1 MKAKKMK
8 AQPST
13 YTLTS
18 MQHKPITILIVDDHP
33 MVVEGL
39 KTLLSDNPAVAVR
52 THFTNGN
59 DTLEFL
65 EKEIVDVILLD
76 VNLPDISGVEMVKLI
91 LDKRATIKIL
101 GLSTYS
107 EPSIINQMIKNG
119 VKGYLLKNATSDE
132 LVSAISKV
140 HNGEFYF
147 GSEIQKILADSVAQ
161 ESKDV
166 PKLTRRET
174 HVLRLIADG
183 KTTNTIAEELFISPL
198 TVETHRRNLMQK
210 LEVSNAAS
218 LIKFAIEKKFI

>member
-1 MKAKKMK
+1 MK
-8 AQPST
+8 AQRST
-13 YTLTS
+13 YISTS
-18 MQHKPITILIVDDHP
+18 MQHKPISVLIIDDHP
-33 MVVEGL
+33 MVIEGL
-39 KTLLSDNPAVAVR
+39 KTLLSDNETVKVK
-52 THFTNGN
+52 THFTNGK
-59 DTLEFL
+59 DTLHFL

-76 VNLPDISGVEMVKLI
+76 VNLPDINGVDMVKLI

-132 LVSAISKV
+132 LVSAISQV
-140 HNGEFYF
+140 HDGNFYF
-147 GSEIQKILADSVAQ
+147 GSEVQKILADSVSQ
-161 ESKDV
+161 ESKNI

-174 HVLRLIADG
+174 DVLRLIADG

-198 TVETHRRNLMQK
+198 TVETHRRNLMRK

-218 LIKFAIEKKFI
+218 LIKIAIEQKLI